1 MNRTI
6 FFETFLLI
14 FLASLINSSSLS
26 ESTIDV
32 ENINSPNKG
41 PTLMQVL
48 QNILED
54 PEYLA
59 LSDYAQLAV
68 LEVIYTLLESGFIQR
83 KNKSKY
89 HGKSLFVN

>member
-83 KNKSKY
+83 KNKSKH